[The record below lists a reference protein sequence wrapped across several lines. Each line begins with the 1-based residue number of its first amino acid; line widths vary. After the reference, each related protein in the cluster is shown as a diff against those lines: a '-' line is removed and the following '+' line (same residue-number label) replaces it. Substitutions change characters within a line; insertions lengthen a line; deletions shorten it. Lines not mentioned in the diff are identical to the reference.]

1 MLRLFNLKSRRT
13 PLKALAKITAIALTG
28 FLAAAPAWAEALRL
42 GVSVSSKDAAT
53 QSFLRFFNTG
63 GTDNTVDVAL
73 TDLTTGAVLSTW
85 TSPAVPAGT
94 AAQYAISTI
103 EKAAAAP
110 FNKPAFYVV
119 TATPRFSGF
128 AQSVLYKP
136 SDGTL
141 SNISGCDS
149 GLAGPGTAIPY
160 VHSSL
165 LSSGFPSHLV
175 ISNTGTAAVAVTLG
189 VYNETTGAKLGTYTT
204 APIAKSAALFVE
216 VSDIE
221 AQAKI
226 KPAAGMY
233 HYIVKVESPL
243 TGFVQHLVENIQ
255 AGLYT
260 DITSQCTLT
269 ATTSVASRAFGGN
282 VVLGSPTST
291 SIRANV
297 YAPDQTGTIYIAYGK
312 VSGTYDSQTTPAA
325 LPQAT
330 PVEVAISNL
339 TPNTRYYYRL
349 YFRGASDSAFTP
361 LDEYSFQTARPAGT
375 SFTFTVQA
383 DSHLDENSDLNT
395 YRTTLSNILA
405 DRPDFHVD
413 LGDTFM
419 TEKYSVPLSATL
431 QAAPD
436 RATVINRYKYERGNF
451 GLITHSVPLFIANGN
466 HDGELGWLLNGTG
479 ESLPVWATQAR
490 QGYFL
495 NPTPDAFYSGD
506 TTSQNF
512 VGKRASW
519 YSWTWGDALFVV
531 LDPFWDTTV
540 KTNSDGWVYTL
551 GERQYAWLK
560 TTLAAS
566 TAKFKFVFIHNLVG
580 GLDGQMRGGIEAAP
594 FFEWGGKNLD
604 GTNGFAQ
611 KRPGWA
617 TPIHQLLVQYGVS
630 VVFHGHDHIYAKQEL
645 DGIVYQEVPQPSARN
660 TSSGANIAA
669 SYHYVAGTILSS
681 AGHLRVTVAANR
693 VAAEYVRSWQPASE
707 TAKQKNREIADSWS
721 IAAP

>member
-1 MLRLFNLKSRRT
+1 M
-13 PLKALAKITAIALTG
+13 
-28 FLAAAPAWAEALRL
+28 RL

-73 TDLTTGAVLSTW
+73 TDLATGAVLSTW

-110 FNKPAFYVV
+110 FNKPSFYVV
-119 TATPRFSGF
+119 TATPRFSGY

-149 GLAGPGTAIPY
+149 GLAAPGTAIPY

-175 ISNTGTAAVAVTLG
+175 ISNTGSAAVAVSLG
-189 VYNETTGAKLGTYTT
+189 IYNETTGAKLGTYTT

-226 KPAAGMY
+226 KPSAGMY

-282 VVLGSPTST
+282 IVLGSPTST

-297 YAPDQTGTIYIAYGK
+297 YAPDQAGTIYIAYGK
-312 VSGTYDSQTTPAA
+312 ASGTYDSQTTPAA

-330 PVEVAISNL
+330 PAEVAISNL

-375 SFTFTVQA
+375 SFTFAVQG
-383 DSHLDENSDLNT
+383 DSHPEREKTMFDANLYVRTLNT
-395 YRTTLSNILA
+395 AAADKPDFYIMLGDDFSVDTLSPTTINQA
-405 DRPDFHVD
+405 QVAAR
-413 LGDTFM
+413 
-419 TEKYSVPLSATL
+419 YTL
-431 QAAPD
+431 QRPWLGQIGRSTAIFL
-436 RATVINRYKYERGNF
+436 V
-451 GLITHSVPLFIANGN
+451 NGN
-466 HDGELGWLLNGTG
+466 HEQAARYLLDGTANNIA
-479 ESLPVWATQAR
+479 VWAQNAR
-490 QGYFL
+490 NSLYSQ
-495 NPTPDAFYSGD
+495 PAPDAFYSGNTEQVPFIGLLRD
-506 TTSQNF
+506 YY
-512 VGKRASW
+512 A
-519 YSWTWGDALFVV
+519 WTWGDALFVV
-531 LDPFWDTTV
+531 IDPYWASPVAVDNVFGNDTKRSNLWDVTHG
-540 KTNSDGWVYTL
+540 DA
-551 GERQYAWLK
+551 QYQWLK
-560 TTLAAS
+560 RTLEQS
-566 TAKFKFVFIHNLVG
+566 TAKYKFVFAHHVMG
-580 GLDGQMRGGIEAAP
+580 TQRGGVEVANLY
-594 FFEWGGKNLD
+594 EWGGKD
-604 GTNGFAQ
+604 RNGSSSFAAN
-611 KRPGWA
+611 RPTWPS
-617 TPIHQLLVQYGVS
+617 TIHQLFVDNRVTIFFQ
-630 VVFHGHDHIYAKQEL
+630 GHDHIWAHQSL
-645 DGIVYQEVPQPSARN
+645 DGVVYQTLPVPADPNYALLNGDAYLSGDKYPNSGYARI
-660 TSSGANIAA
+660 S
-669 SYHYVAGTILSS
+669 VSS
-681 AGHLRVTVAANR
+681 ASVKVD
-693 VAAEYVRSWQPASE
+693 YVRTYLPADEGPGKTSGG
-707 TAKQKNREIADSWS
+707 IASS
-721 IAAP
+721 YSVP

>member
-1 MLRLFNLKSRRT
+1 MTASMQSPRACLHRYIFG
-13 PLKALAKITAIALTG
+13 ALLL
-28 FLAAAPAWAEALRL
+28 LASPASADTLRL

-312 VSGTYDSQTTPAA
+312 ISGTYDNFTPQSA
-325 LPQAT
+325 LAQAS
-330 PVEVAISNL
+330 PVEVALDNL
-339 TPNTRYYYRL
+339 SANTRYYYRL
-349 YFRGASDSAFTP
+349 YFRSTADSAFTP

-375 SFTFTVQA
+375 SFTFAVQG
-383 DSHLDENSDLNT
+383 DSHPERERLMFNANLYVRTLNT
-395 YRTTLSNILA
+395 AAADKPDFYIMLGDDFSVDTLSPATINQSQVTG
-405 DRPDFHVD
+405 R
-413 LGDTFM
+413 
-419 TEKYSVPLSATL
+419 YTL
-431 QAAPD
+431 QRPWL
-436 RATVINRYKYERGNF
+436 
-451 GLITHSVPLFIANGN
+451 GLIGRTAPVFLVNGN
-466 HDGELGWLLNGTG
+466 HEQAAKYLLDGTANNIA
-479 ESLPVWATQAR
+479 VWAQNAR
-490 QGYFL
+490 NSLYSQ
-495 NPTPDAFYSGD
+495 PAPDTFYSGN
-506 TTSQNF
+506 TEQVPFIGLLRNYY
-512 VGKRASW
+512 A
-519 YSWTWGDALFVV
+519 WTWGDALFVTI
-531 LDPFWDTTV
+531 DPYWSSPVAVDNTFGGDTKRANLWDITHG
-540 KTNSDGWVYTL
+540 DA
-551 GERQYAWLK
+551 QYQWLK
-560 TTLAAS
+560 RTLEQS
-566 TAKFKFVFIHNLVG
+566 KAKYKFVFAHHVMG
-580 GLDGQMRGGIEAAP
+580 TQRGGVEVATQY
-594 FFEWGGKNLD
+594 EWGGNN
-604 GTNGFAQ
+604 GNGSSGFAAN
-611 KRPGWA
+611 RPTWPA
-617 TPIHQLLVQYGVS
+617 TIHQLFVDNHVTIFFQ
-630 VVFHGHDHIYAKQEL
+630 GHDHIWATQSL
-645 DGIVYQEVPQPSARN
+645 DGVIYQTLPVPADPNYALLNADAYRSGDKYPGSGYARV
-660 TSSGANIAA
+660 SVSPAA
-669 SYHYVAGTILSS
+669 IKVD
-681 AGHLRVTVAANR
+681 
-693 VAAEYVRSWQPASE
+693 YVRTYLPADEGPSK
-707 TAKQKNREIADSWS
+707 TSGGIAYSYS
-721 IAAP
+721 VP